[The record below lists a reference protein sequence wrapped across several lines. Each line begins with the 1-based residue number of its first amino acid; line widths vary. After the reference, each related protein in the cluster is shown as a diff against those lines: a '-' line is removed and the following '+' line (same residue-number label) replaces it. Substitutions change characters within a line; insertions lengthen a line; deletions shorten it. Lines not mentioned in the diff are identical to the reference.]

1 MRFSFW
7 TGNGQSWEDTL
18 EGCRYAE
25 ATGWDGIWYADHF
38 MPNEE
43 NIDQPIHEAWSVLAA
58 IAVSVPRVR
67 IGPLV
72 AGNTYR
78 SPALTAKIAT
88 TIDHIS
94 GGRVVLGIGA
104 GWQENEH
111 EKYGFEFSTLKGRLD
126 RLDEAV
132 EIITS
137 LLANERTEY
146 QGTHYALTD
155 APLDPKPVQSK
166 LPLLIGGGGRKRTLR
181 TAAKF
186 ADEWNYWGM
195 PSDIEELCGVL
206 DAHCEDVERDPSD
219 IQRSA
224 CALMFIS
231 EDEERLSRFRDQD
244 FGRATIVGTPAEVI
258 DIVGQYSQVGLDEL
272 IVPDFTFG
280 PMERKKESMD
290 LFIEQVAPEFR

>member
-25 ATGWDGIWYADHF
+25 STGWDGIWYADHF

-43 NIDQPIHEAWSVLAA
+43 NVDQPIHEAWSVLAA
-58 IAVSVPRVR
+58 IAACVPRVR

-78 SPALTAKIAT
+78 NPALTAKIAAP
-88 TIDHIS
+88 IDHIS

-104 GWQENEH
+104 GWQEIEH
-111 EKYGFEFSTLKGRLD
+111 EKYGFEFSTVKGRLD

-137 LLANERTEY
+137 LLANNRTDF
-146 QGTHYALTD
+146 QGEHYSVTD
-155 APLDPKPVQSK
+155 APLDPKPIQNK
-166 LPLLIGGGGRKRTLR
+166 IPLMIGGGGRKRTLR
-181 TAAKF
+181 TAAIY

-195 PSDIEELCGVL
+195 PDDIAELCGVL
-206 DAHCEDVERDPSD
+206 NAHCEDVGRDGKE

-224 CALMFIS
+224 CALMFIG
-231 EDEERLSRFRDQD
+231 EDEEKLSRFRETD

-258 DIVGQYSQVGLDEL
+258 DIVGAYSDVGLDEL

-280 PMERKKESMD
+280 PLERKKESMD
-290 LFIEQVAPEFR
+290 LFIEQVAPQFR

>member
-25 ATGWDGIWYADHF
+25 STGWDGIWYADHF
-38 MPNEE
+38 MPNED
-43 NIDQPIHEAWSVLAA
+43 NVDQPIHEAWSVLAA
-58 IAVSVPRVR
+58 IAACVPRVR

-78 SPALTAKIAT
+78 NPALTAKIAA

-111 EKYGFEFSTLKGRLD
+111 EKYGFDFSTVKGRLD

-137 LLANERTEY
+137 LLANNRTDF
-146 QGTHYALTD
+146 QGEHYSVTD
-155 APLDPKPVQSK
+155 APLDPKPIQNK
-166 LPLLIGGGGRKRTLR
+166 IPLMIGGGGRKRTLR
-181 TAAKF
+181 TAAIH

-195 PSDIEELCGVL
+195 PDDIAELCGVL
-206 DAHCEDVERDPSD
+206 NAHCEDVGRDGNE

-224 CALMFIS
+224 CALMFIG
-231 EDEERLSRFRDQD
+231 EDEEKLSRFRETD

-258 DIVGQYSQVGLDEL
+258 DIVGAYSEVGLDEL

-280 PMERKKESMD
+280 PLERKKESMD
-290 LFIEQVAPEFR
+290 LFIEQVAPQFR

>member
-7 TGNGQSWEDTL
+7 TGNGQSWDDTL
-18 EGCRYAE
+18 EGCRHAE

-258 DIVGQYSQVGLDEL
+258 DVVGQYSQVGLDEL

-290 LFIEQVAPEFR
+290 LFIERVAPEFR

>member
-25 ATGWDGIWYADHF
+25 STGWDGIWYADHF
-38 MPNEE
+38 MPNED
-43 NIDQPIHEAWSVLAA
+43 NVDQPIHEAWSVLAA
-58 IAVSVPRVR
+58 IAACVPRVR

-78 SPALTAKIAT
+78 NPALTAKIAA

-111 EKYGFEFSTLKGRLD
+111 EKYGFDFSTVKGRLD

-137 LLANERTEY
+137 LLANNRTDF
-146 QGTHYALTD
+146 QGVHYSVTD
-155 APLDPKPVQSK
+155 APLDPKPIQNK
-166 LPLLIGGGGRKRTLR
+166 IPLMIGGGGRKRTLR
-181 TAAKF
+181 TAAIH

-195 PSDIEELCGVL
+195 PDDIAELCGVL
-206 DAHCEDVERDPSD
+206 NAHCEDVGHDGKE

-224 CALMFIS
+224 CALMFIG
-231 EDEERLSRFRDQD
+231 EDEEKLSRFREPD

-258 DIVGQYSQVGLDEL
+258 DIVGAYSEVGLDEL

-280 PMERKKESMD
+280 PLERKKESMD
-290 LFIEQVAPEFR
+290 LFIEQVAPQFR

>member
-7 TGNGQSWEDTL
+7 TGNGQSWDDTL
-18 EGCRYAE
+18 EGCRHAE

-104 GWQENEH
+104 GWHENEH